1 MVHAPATTAIGVTQA
16 MRDPDILDILDDE
29 DKEDKFSGPAFSLK
43 SKHKEESD
51 EFDDHQQWMI
61 DAFFDSL

>member
-1 MVHAPATTAIGVTQA
+1 

-51 EFDDHQQWMI
+51 EFDDHQQWLI
-61 DAFFDSL
+61 DSFRDL